1 MNKIQPKEK
10 ILVVG
15 AFPHRKTNIFGGF
28 LTVCNALKSSSFSKD
43 FDLILVDTTQISN
56 PAPGLL
62 IRSLLAS
69 RRTVNF
75 FFKVITFRPHVAII
89 FCSSGLSLLEKGIM
103 GRFSSACRIPTIM
116 APGGGHLLRDF
127 HRSFALRLFARIAFQ
142 KADKILCQGQEWQE
156 FMSTY
161 FCRDLEDL
169 PIVGNWTAT
178 RELLDVGKA
187 RTYRKKVGKLNLLF
201 VGWLDRSKGVMD
213 LLEALQVENAS
224 DHVLL
229 DFVGEGNV
237 SDEARRLVKDR
248 NLGDSV
254 NFSGWLHGEN
264 LLQAYQKADVFILPS
279 WMEGLPNAM
288 IEAMSAGLCVV
299 VSSVGNIPSTIRH
312 LENGILIAPQ
322 SPAAIVE
329 ALVNLIEN
337 DQARIEMAKKA
348 HLYAY
353 QNFSTEIAVGKLT
366 KVVKKLLN

>member
-1 MNKIQPKEK
+1 MLGKQKVLI
-10 ILVVG
+10 VG
-15 AFPHRKTNIFGGF
+15 AFPKTKSNIIGGF
-28 LTVCNALKSSSFSKD
+28 LTVCNALRFSSFAEE
-43 FDLILVDTTQISN
+43 FELLLIDTTQKSN
-56 PAPGLL
+56 PAPNLL
-62 IRSLLAS
+62 IRAILAAK
-69 RRTVNF
+69 RVIQF
-75 FFKVITFRPHVAII
+75 LFKVVYYRPRVAII
-89 FCSSGLSLLEKGIM
+89 FCSSGLSLLEKGLM
-103 GRFSSACRIPTIM
+103 GRFAGICGIPTIL
-116 APGGGHLLRDF
+116 APGGGQLLKDF
-127 HRSFALRLFARIAFQ
+127 HQSFALQLFAKIAF
-142 KADKILCQGQEWQE
+142 KKTDKILCQGKEWQE
-156 FMSTY
+156 FLSSN
-161 FCRDLEDL
+161 FKRNIDDL

-178 RELLDVGKA
+178 RELLDIGKS

-201 VGWLDRSKGVMD
+201 VGWLDHSKGVID
-213 LLEALQVENAS
+213 LLEAIQSKNVI

-229 DFVGEGNV
+229 EFVGEGNV
-237 SDEARRLVKDR
+237 SNEARRLVKER
-248 NLGDSV
+248 SLGDAV
-254 NFSGWLHGEN
+254 NFVGWLHGEK
-264 LLQAYQKADVFILPS
+264 LLQAYQKADVFVLPS